1 MRKTSEKSKV
11 KPAKKPASHTAHKT
25 APAEHKPVVHKVA
38 APVKTVVKSQDTS
51 RAVGRRKRASARVRI
66 QVGTGKITVN
76 GKEMA
81 QYFPY
86 FVWQEIIISPLKAVA
101 KDKSLDVSVKVSG
114 GGKRGQAESI
124 RHGIARAL
132 VIWNEDFKK
141 SLRSIGLLTRDPRI
155 KERKKFGLKKARR
168 APQWSKR

>member
-1 MRKTSEKSKV
+1 MRKTSEKTTAKPV
-11 KPAKKPASHTAHKT
+11 KKTVVHAAHKT
-25 APAEHKPVVHKVA
+25 APAEHKSVVHKVS
-38 APVKTVVKSQDTS
+38 APAKASVSNKDTS

-66 QVGTGKITVN
+66 QVGSGKILVN
-76 GKEMA
+76 GKEMP

-86 FVWQEIIISPLKAVA
+86 FVWQEIIVSPLKAVA
-101 KDKSLDVSVKVSG
+101 KDKTLDVSAKVTG
-114 GGKRGQAESI
+114 GGKRGQAEAI

-132 VIWNEDFKK
+132 VLWNEDFKK
-141 SLRSIGLLTRDPRI
+141 SLKSIGLLTRDPRI